1 MENARAARSD
11 GRTLAFHED
20 HPILKPFL
28 TTSMHVWNQDLFGG
42 ETAAVTA
49 AEAVGTG
56 VGTGARTMGAG
67 TELFMGL
74 ETKPES
80 RELSRRLLGFCPAT
94 GTSSRSA

>member
-1 MENARAARSD
+1 M
-11 GRTLAFHED
+11 AFHED
-20 HPILKPFL
+20 HPIRKPFL
-28 TTSMHVWNQDLFGG
+28 TTLMHVWNQDLFGG
-42 ETAAVTA
+42 ETAVVTA

-56 VGTGARTMGAG
+56 AGTMGTG

-94 GTSSRSA
+94 GASSRPA